1 MKICQLSVLM
11 VDLRLKPDSLTQVLR
26 IENLIFT
33 TKNDGFLA
41 PKLDFQI
48 LKSIIYKQ
56 FYIKI
61 ISPLFKIFH

>member
-1 MKICQLSVLM
+1 MEICQLSILM

-33 TKNDGFLA
+33 TKNDGFLGL
-41 PKLDFQI
+41 KLDFQI

-56 FYIKI
+56 FYIKS
-61 ISPLFKIFH
+61 ISPLFKTF

>member
-1 MKICQLSVLM
+1 MEICQLSILM

-33 TKNDGFLA
+33 TKNDGFIGL
-41 PKLDFQI
+41 KLDFQI

-56 FYIKI
+56 FYIKS
-61 ISPLFKIFH
+61 ISPLFKTF